1 MRGNAISSESLGLD
15 VRTMRTAVFAIAAA
29 VAGLG
34 GVILGI
40 NEQQLGSPDVALA
53 VGLVWVAVVVTF
65 GVRGPQGAFLAG
77 LVFSI
82 IPAWF
87 GIISSAGWVG
97 DVPTLLFGLGAIG
110 LAKQPRGFLAGIED
124 RLLGLAER
132 FFVFGPV
139 PRGKQVPPAPVPA
152 AASTLGAGSAVVER

>member
-1 MRGNAISSESLGLD
+1 
-15 VRTMRTAVFAIAAA
+15 MRTAVFAIAAS

-65 GVRGPQGAFLAG
+65 GVRGPQGALLAG

-87 GIISSAGWVG
+87 GILSSAGWVG

-124 RLLGLAER
+124 HLLGLAER
-132 FFVFGPV
+132 FFVLGPV
-139 PRGKQVPPAPVPA
+139 PRGKEAQPAPPPPPANPV
-152 AASTLGAGSAVVER
+152 SAGSTAVER